1 VSETAAVTDTPRPTS
16 NRIAL
21 RVFLR
26 VVLSAAVGAALLLAW
41 LAAFQSDKLRSILD
55 STNLGEFILLLVIG
69 LPVALL
75 VSVLLAGPVLWL
87 LKVRPVWPIVLLG
100 PVVMGVVQYLKIPD
114 ELAWMGGKW
123 TVQVLLAA
131 ASYGLAA
138 LVSAPA
144 MLRKK
149 SKKS

>member
-1 VSETAAVTDTPRPTS
+1 MTDTPRPTS
-16 NRIAL
+16 NRILL

-26 VVLSAAVGAALLLAW
+26 VVLSAVVGAALLLAW
-41 LAAFQSDKLRSILD
+41 LAAFQSDKLKSILD

-100 PVVMGVVQYLKIPD
+100 PVIMGVAQYFKVPD

-144 MLRKK
+144 MLRNK

>member
-1 VSETAAVTDTPRPTS
+1 VTDTPRPTTS
-16 NRIAL
+16 GL
-21 RVFLR
+21 TLKVFFR

-41 LAAFQSDKLRSILD
+41 VAAFESEKLKSVLD

-100 PVVMGVVQYLKIPD
+100 PVLMGVAQYFKLPD
-114 ELAWMGGKW
+114 ELAWLGGKW
-123 TVQVLLAA
+123 TVQAILAA

-138 LVSAPA
+138 LLSAPA
-144 MLRKK
+144 MLRRK
-149 SKKS
+149 S

>member
-1 VSETAAVTDTPRPTS
+1 VTDTPRPTTS
-16 NRIAL
+16 GFAL
-21 RVFLR
+21 KLLFR
-26 VVLSAAVGAALLLAW
+26 VVLSAAAGAALLLAW
-41 LAAFQSDKLRSILD
+41 VAAFQSEKLRSILD
-55 STNLGEFILLLVIG
+55 STNLGEFILLLAIG

-100 PVVMGVVQYLKIPD
+100 PVLMGIAQYFKLPD
-114 ELAWMGGKW
+114 ELAWLGSKW
-123 TVQVLLAA
+123 TVQALLAA

-138 LVSAPA
+138 LISAPT

-149 SKKS
+149 S

>member
-1 VSETAAVTDTPRPTS
+1 MTDTPRPTAS
-16 NRIAL
+16 RLAL
-21 RVFLR
+21 KVFLR
-26 VVLSAAVGAALLLAW
+26 VVVSAVVGAALLLAW
-41 LAAFQSDKLRSILD
+41 VAAFQSEKLRQMLD
-55 STNLGEFILLLVIG
+55 STELGEFILLLVIG

-100 PVVMGVVQYLKIPD
+100 PVIMGIVQYFKLPD

-123 TVQVLLAA
+123 TVQTILAA

-138 LVSAPA
+138 LLTAPA
-144 MLRKK
+144 MFRNKK
-149 SKKS
+149 K

>member
-1 VSETAAVTDTPRPTS
+1 MTDTPRPTTS
-16 NRIAL
+16 GFAL
-21 RVFLR
+21 KVLFR
-26 VVLSAAVGAALLLAW
+26 VVLSAVVGAALLLAW
-41 LAAFQSDKLRSILD
+41 LAAFQSEKLRSMLD

-75 VSVLLAGPVLWL
+75 ISVLLAGPVLWL

-100 PVVMGVVQYLKIPD
+100 PVLMGVAQYFKLPD
-114 ELAWMGGKW
+114 ELAWLGGKW

-144 MLRKK
+144 MLRNK

>member
-1 VSETAAVTDTPRPTS
+1 MTDTPRPTS
-16 NRIAL
+16 NRLAL
-21 RVFLR
+21 KVFLR
-26 VVLSAAVGAALLLAW
+26 VVVSAAVGAALLLGW
-41 LAAFQSDKLRSILD
+41 VAAFQSEKLRSILD
-55 STNLGEFILLLVIG
+55 STDLGEFVLLLLIG

-87 LKVRPVWPIVLLG
+87 LKIRPVWPIVLLG
-100 PVVMGVVQYLKIPD
+100 PVVMGLVQYFKLPD

-123 TVQVLLAA
+123 TVQAILAG

-138 LVSAPA
+138 LLTAPA

-149 SKKS
+149 KS

>member
-1 VSETAAVTDTPRPTS
+1 MTDTPRPTTS
-16 NRIAL
+16 GFAL
-21 RVFLR
+21 KVLFR
-26 VVLSAAVGAALLLAW
+26 VVLSAVVGAALLLAW
-41 LAAFQSDKLRSILD
+41 LAAFQSEKLRSMLD

-75 VSVLLAGPVLWL
+75 LSVLLAGPVLWL

-100 PVVMGVVQYLKIPD
+100 PVLMGVAQYFKLPD
-114 ELAWMGGKW
+114 ELAWLGGKW

-144 MLRKK
+144 MLRNK

>member
-1 VSETAAVTDTPRPTS
+1 MTDTPRPTAS
-16 NRIAL
+16 RLAL
-21 RVFLR
+21 KVFLR
-26 VVLSAAVGAALLLAW
+26 VVVSAVVGAALLLAW
-41 LAAFQSDKLRSILD
+41 VAAVQSEKLRAILD
-55 STNLGEFILLLVIG
+55 STELGEFILLLTIG

-100 PVVMGVVQYLKIPD
+100 PVIMGIVQYFKLPD
-114 ELAWMGGKW
+114 ELAWMGNKW
-123 TVQVLLAA
+123 TVQVILAA

-138 LVSAPA
+138 LLSAPA

-149 SKKS
+149 KS

>member
-16 NRIAL
+16 NRILL

-41 LAAFQSDKLRSILD
+41 LTAFQSDKLKSILD

-100 PVVMGVVQYLKIPD
+100 PVIMGVAQYFKVPD

-138 LVSAPA
+138 LVSAPT

-149 SKKS
+149 S

>member
-1 VSETAAVTDTPRPTS
+1 V
-16 NRIAL
+16 L
-21 RVFLR
+21 FR
-26 VVLSAAVGAALLLAW
+26 VVLSAVVGAALLLAW
-41 LAAFQSDKLRSILD
+41 VAAFQSEKLKSILD

-100 PVVMGVVQYLKIPD
+100 PVLMGVAQYFKVPD
-114 ELAWMGGKW
+114 ELAWLGGKW
-123 TVQVLLAA
+123 TVQAILAA

-138 LVSAPA
+138 LISAPA

-149 SKKS
+149 S

>member
-1 VSETAAVTDTPRPTS
+1 VTDTPRPTTS
-16 NRIAL
+16 GFAL
-21 RVFLR
+21 KVLFR
-26 VVLSAAVGAALLLAW
+26 VVLSAVVGAALLLAW
-41 LAAFQSDKLRSILD
+41 VAAFQSEKLRSILD
-55 STNLGEFILLLVIG
+55 STNLGGFILLLVIG

-75 VSVLLAGPVLWL
+75 ISVLLAGPVLWL

-100 PVVMGVVQYLKIPD
+100 PVLMGVAQYFKLPD
-114 ELAWMGGKW
+114 ELAWLGGKW

-144 MLRKK
+144 MLRDK